1 MLADKRRGGLFS
13 VGPGSMASDSCI
25 LSVLMANAGT
35 HPISPVPPAGIYVL
49 DYLHFDITMP
59 YLRSFT
65 STRAPCSM
73 HACRSNLQP
82 YTKPA
87 SVDYV
92 SNYIQVHQSVQRV
105 QRTPVTADL

>member
-1 MLADKRRGGLFS
+1 M
-13 VGPGSMASDSCI
+13 GPRSMASDICI
-25 LSVLMANAGT
+25 LSVLVANAGT
-35 HPISPVPPAGIYVL
+35 HPISPVPPAGISVL

-65 STRAPCSM
+65 STRTPCSM
-73 HACRSNLQP
+73 HACRSHLQP

-92 SNYIQVHQSVQRV
+92 SNYSKVHQSVQRL
-105 QRTPVTADL
+105 QRTRVTADL